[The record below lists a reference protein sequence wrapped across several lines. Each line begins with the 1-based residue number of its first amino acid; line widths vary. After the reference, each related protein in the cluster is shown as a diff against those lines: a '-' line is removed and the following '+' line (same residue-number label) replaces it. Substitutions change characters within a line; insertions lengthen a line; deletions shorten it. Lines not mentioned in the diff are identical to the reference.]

1 MSTININKL
10 SESLLLAVKMEKPS
24 TEIEQNLASLDLEL
38 LFQQLKDDSYKK
50 AFWINLY
57 NAFFQILRKEKQ
69 VEKPEI
75 YKGKFIDIAG
85 QKLSLDDIEHGVL
98 RRYRYKFSLGYLP
111 NLFADKLIKDLAVDT
126 IDYRIHFALNCGAA
140 SCPPIAFYTQDKIEQ
155 QLELATL
162 SFLESETEVDKSKK
176 EIRISKLF
184 IWFQG
189 DFGGPK
195 GIRKILTDKLKV
207 DTKGF
212 KMKYRDYSWEEQL
225 SNYSEIGF
233 GGAE

>member
-1 MSTININKL
+1 MTEMNINKL

-24 TEIEQNLASLDLEL
+24 TEIAQNLASLNLDL
-38 LFQQLKDDSYKK
+38 LFLQLKDDRYKK

-69 VEKPEI
+69 VEKSEI

-85 QKLSLDDIEHGVL
+85 QKLSLDDIEHGIL

-111 NLFADKLIKDLAVDT
+111 NLFADQLLKKLAVDR

-176 EIRISKLF
+176 EIHISKLF
-184 IWFQG
+184 KWFHG
-189 DFGGPK
+189 DFGGNK
-195 GIRKILTDKLKV
+195 GIRNILKEQLKV
-207 DTKGF
+207 DSQGF
-212 KMKYRDYSWEEQL
+212 KMKYKAYSWEEQL

-233 GGAE
+233 EGAE